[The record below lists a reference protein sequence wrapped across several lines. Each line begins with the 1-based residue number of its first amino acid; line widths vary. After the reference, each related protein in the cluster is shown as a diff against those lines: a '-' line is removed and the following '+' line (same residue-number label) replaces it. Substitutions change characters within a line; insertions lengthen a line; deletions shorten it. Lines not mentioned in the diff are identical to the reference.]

1 MKESITDRYIGI
13 GTGVGVVLG
22 FILKMVLDSSAGL
35 VIGIGL
41 GIGLGVFGGSMAGL
55 IKQMS
60 RKSNM
65 DKKKLAFYFWC
76 GCAIGVVAGI
86 VGMAFYLI
94 ENG

>member
-1 MKESITDRYIGI
+1 
-13 GTGVGVVLG
+13 
-22 FILKMVLDSSAGL
+22 
-35 VIGIGL
+35 
-41 GIGLGVFGGSMAGL
+41 MAGL

>member
-41 GIGLGVFGGSMAGL
+41 VVFDGSMAGL
-55 IKQMS
+55 IQQRS
-60 RKSNM
+60 QKSSM
-65 DKKKLAFYFWC
+65 DNKKLAFYC
-76 GCAIGVVAGI
+76 
-86 VGMAFYLI
+86 
-94 ENG
+94 

>member
-22 FILKMVLDSSAGL
+22 FILKMVLDSSA
-35 VIGIGL
+35 
-41 GIGLGVFGGSMAGL
+41 GGSMAGL

>member
-13 GTGVGVVLG
+13 GTGVGVALG
-22 FILKMVLDSSAGL
+22 FILKIALDSLVGL
-35 VIGIGL
+35 AL
-41 GIGLGVFGGSMAGL
+41 GIFLGVFGGCMAAV
-55 IKQMS
+55 IKRLSQ
-60 RKSNM
+60 KSNM

>member
-22 FILKMVLDSSAGL
+22 FILKMVLDSSA
-35 VIGIGL
+35 

>member
-41 GIGLGVFGGSMAGL
+41 GVFGGCMAVV
-55 IKQMS
+55 IKRLSQ
-60 RKSNM
+60 KSNA
-65 DKKKLAFYFWC
+65 DKKKLSFYFWC
-76 GCAIGVVAGI
+76 GCVIGVVAGI
-86 VGMAFYLI
+86 VGIAFYLI

>member
-22 FILKMVLDSSAGL
+22 FILKMVLDSSVGL
-35 VIGIGL
+35 VI

-65 DKKKLAFYFWC
+65 DKKKLSFYFWC
-76 GCAIGVVAGI
+76 GCVIGVVAGI

>member
-41 GIGLGVFGGSMAGL
+41 GVFGGSMAGL

-65 DKKKLAFYFWC
+65 DKKKLSFYFWC
-76 GCAIGVVAGI
+76 GCVIGVVAGI